1 MTNET
6 IDSLVA
12 LAAQVVESA
21 RNRGADVAEATARQG
36 SHLSTKVRLREPEL
50 VEEAGSRSVGV
61 RVMIGQQVAVSYTSD
76 LTKDGVERLVE
87 DALELARL
95 SQPDPYAG
103 PPDPSLLSKPEQ
115 HPDLAMFDP
124 EMGAL
129 GAGDALARA
138 REGEEA
144 AFAFDER
151 IVNSEGASFTRA
163 AGASAIVTSGGFS
176 GGYEGSYASIV
187 VRPVVN
193 DAGGKKRSGF
203 HWSAKRHLADLD
215 SPKAVGEEA
224 ARRTLRK
231 LGATKVATQ
240 ECAVV
245 FDPDAGR
252 SILDLFSGCVMGG
265 AIWRRSSYLVDREG
279 TKVASDL
286 VSIVDD
292 PLIPKAPGSRPF
304 DGEGLLARRNV
315 VVDRGVLKTYLM
327 DSYSARKLD
336 KESTGN
342 ASRGSSGG
350 VGASTTNFIL
360 QPGERTAEELLES
373 TESGLYVT
381 EMMGFG
387 FNPVTGD
394 FSRGAAGFWI
404 EKGELA
410 FPVSEVTISL
420 NLDDLL
426 QRIDAVADDLDLRTS
441 TATPT
446 FRVSRM
452 TLAGK

>member
-176 GGYEGSYASIV
+176 GGY
-187 VRPVVN
+187 
-193 DAGGKKRSGF
+193 
-203 HWSAKRHLADLD
+203 
-215 SPKAVGEEA
+215 
-224 ARRTLRK
+224 
-231 LGATKVATQ
+231 
-240 ECAVV
+240 
-245 FDPDAGR
+245 
-252 SILDLFSGCVMGG
+252 
-265 AIWRRSSYLVDREG
+265 
-279 TKVASDL
+279 
-286 VSIVDD
+286 
-292 PLIPKAPGSRPF
+292 
-304 DGEGLLARRNV
+304 
-315 VVDRGVLKTYLM
+315 
-327 DSYSARKLD
+327 
-336 KESTGN
+336 
-342 ASRGSSGG
+342 
-350 VGASTTNFIL
+350 
-360 QPGERTAEELLES
+360 
-373 TESGLYVT
+373 
-381 EMMGFG
+381 
-387 FNPVTGD
+387 
-394 FSRGAAGFWI
+394 
-404 EKGELA
+404 
-410 FPVSEVTISL
+410 
-420 NLDDLL
+420 
-426 QRIDAVADDLDLRTS
+426 
-441 TATPT
+441 
-446 FRVSRM
+446 
-452 TLAGK
+452 